1 MDLLNSATNFAG
13 DDRLWS
19 AFGPVLVVT
28 AALAAALVARAVHEH
43 RAGRFHDEEMDER
56 GLGGLFRRSARHT
69 FAWLMRPL
77 WRGLVAARIAPNTI
91 TTVALCVALL
101 SGVSVAFG
109 RFALGGWLYIASG
122 ALDFLDGR
130 VARAA
135 RRETKSGAVLDS
147 VVDRYGESALL
158 VGLAWQYRGT
168 TTLIAALLALTGALF
183 VPYLRARGEAI
194 GVVMKEVGFMQRPER
209 VVVLGFGVALSPLVD
224 VLFASPSSEAP
235 TYHLAAVALWLL
247 AVTSHVTA
255 LQRLSFLLRSLDERP
270 AVVPKAKAPP
280 SLSISRGEP
289 RAKAAT

>member
-1 MDLLNSATNFAG
+1 MDLLNTAMNLAAN
-13 DDRLWS
+13 DRLWS
-19 AFGPVLVVT
+19 TLGPVLVMT
-28 AALAAALVARAVHEH
+28 GALAAALVAHAVHAH
-43 RAGRFHDEEMDER
+43 RVGRFHDEEMDQR
-56 GLGGLFRRSARHT
+56 GLGGLFRRSTKHA

-101 SGVSVAFG
+101 AGVSVAYG
-109 RFALGGWLYIASG
+109 RFALGGWLYMASG

-135 RRETKSGAVLDS
+135 HRETRGGAVLDS

-158 VGLAWQYRGT
+158 VGLAWHYRGSA
-168 TTLIAALLALTGALF
+168 TLLAALLALTGSLF

-194 GVVMKEVGFMQRPER
+194 GIVMKDVGFMQRAER
-209 VVVLGFGVALSPLVD
+209 VVVLGLGVALAPFVD
-224 VLFASPSSEAP
+224 VLFASPSGGPA
-235 TYHLAAVALWLL
+235 YHLATAALWLL

-255 LQRLSFLLRSLDERP
+255 LQRLSFLLRSVDERP
-270 AVVPKAKAPP
+270 AATPKAAAPP
-280 SLSISRGEP
+280 SLSISRVEP